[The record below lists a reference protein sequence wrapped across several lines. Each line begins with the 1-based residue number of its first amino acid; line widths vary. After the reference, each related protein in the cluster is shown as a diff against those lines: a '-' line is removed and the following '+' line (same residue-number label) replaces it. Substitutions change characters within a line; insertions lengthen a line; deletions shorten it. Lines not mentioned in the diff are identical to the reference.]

1 MSAQILRA
9 QLLPETGK
17 PEQPAAIQ
25 AEPRVL
31 RPDRRQIAMRALDLD
46 GFLPVDHR
54 ARVVW
59 AWVEAQDLSRLYG
72 AIKARGSVAG
82 RAAIDPAVLLALWL
96 YALIDGVGSAREVE
110 RLVEQD
116 LAYMW
121 LAGEVGVNYHAL
133 SDFRSGHEALVDQLL
148 TCSVVALQAQGLVQ
162 LEALAVDGVRVR
174 ANAGGSSFRRRATLD
189 KLEREALQRVA
200 ELKGKL
206 GDGPAVDKRR
216 AAAAER
222 AARERSEQ
230 ITSAK
235 QELAAREARRA
246 QKNTSKNGKQQ
257 GEARASTSD
266 PDARVMKMADGGFRP
281 AYNVQV
287 ITDPASGFIVGTAID
302 TTGSDR
308 GLLRKALDKVK
319 QTYNKVPKLILADG
333 GYFAAPDI
341 EWVHGQTPIIT
352 TYVPLTTSKHG
363 TDPCTPRSNDGP
375 GVAALRQRM
384 QGEEGKTIY
393 KLRSPAELPHARLR
407 NTGLSQFVLRGA
419 SKARIQAT
427 WAALASNLIIYIG
440 LKRKTTAAATV

>member
-1 MSAQILRA
+1 MGRDGLFDD
-9 QLLPETGK
+9 LPEAGK
-17 PEQPAAIQ
+17 PERVVAGQ

-59 AWVEAQDLSRLYG
+59 AWVEAQDLSRLYA
-72 AIKARGSVAG
+72 AIRARGSLPG

-110 RLVEQD
+110 RLVGQD

-133 SDFRSGHEALVDQLL
+133 SDFRSSHEALLDQLL
-148 TCSVVALQAQGLVQ
+148 TRSVVALQAQGLVQ
-162 LEALAVDGVRVR
+162 LETLAVDGVRVR
-174 ANAGGSSFRRRATLD
+174 AHAGGSSFRRRAILD
-189 KLEREALQRVA
+189 ELERRAAERVA
-200 ELKGKL
+200 ELKGRL

-216 AAAAER
+216 AAAAAR
-222 AARERSEQ
+222 AARERSERIARAQ
-230 ITSAK
+230 K
-235 QELAAREARRA
+235 ELAAREARRA
-246 QKNTSKNGKQQ
+246 QKNTSKNGKPQ
-257 GEARASTSD
+257 GAARASTSD

-287 ITDPASGFIVGTAID
+287 ITDPVSGLIVGTAID

-308 GLLRKALDKVK
+308 GLLRKALDKLK
-319 QTYNKVPKLILADG
+319 QTYDKVPKRMLADG

-341 EWVHGQTPIIT
+341 EWAHRQTPVIT
-352 TYVPLTTSKHG
+352 THVPLTTSKHG
-363 TDPCTPRSNDGP
+363 TNPCTPRSGDGP

-384 QGEEGKTIY
+384 QSEEGKTIY
-393 KLRSPAELPHARLR
+393 KQRSPAELPHARLR
-407 NTGLSQFVLRGA
+407 LTGLSQFSLRGA
-419 SKARIQAT
+419 TKAKIQAT
-427 WAALASNLIIYIG
+427 WAALASNLIISIG
-440 LKRKTTAAATV
+440 LKSKTAAAAT